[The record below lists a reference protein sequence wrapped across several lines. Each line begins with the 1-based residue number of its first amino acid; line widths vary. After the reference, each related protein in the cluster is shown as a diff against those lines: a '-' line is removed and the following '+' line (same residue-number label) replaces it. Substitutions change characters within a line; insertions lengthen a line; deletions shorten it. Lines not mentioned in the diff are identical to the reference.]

1 MENNRV
7 AAEKLA
13 KGITDS
19 AAKLI
24 SYSDAIDAATTDG
37 KISLD
42 KFLTEQNKQIKAAAA
57 LQNNLLYLA
66 AHGASDATIRG
77 LSEMDPKI
85 AGQLAQKMI
94 DGGIKVI
101 DKADASF
108 EKAAATAASGAA
120 TGIANQASV
129 VQTAFSTVGAKAA
142 LALSEGMTSKALTVE
157 EAQKS
162 LTTWKAIYDEGVK
175 EHGAKWAQKLV
186 DGIATGKTKIQDAVN
201 QLKPGTV
208 KIPVDFDVKNKP
220 KGFNLFDGA
229 TWGSA
234 FQSVVDAFKK
244 KKDGGLLK
252 LANGGVAKYVNGS
265 GYAVGRGGPR
275 DDLIPAMISSGEFVV
290 NALSTKKYLPLL
302 SAVNNGS
309 YPDQAIAR
317 MAGAQS
323 NGDVNISISVNSSP
337 GMDTVELAAEVGRVL
352 QLQMRRGARG

>member
-1 MENNRV
+1 M
-7 AAEKLA
+7 
-13 KGITDS
+13 
-19 AAKLI
+19 I
-24 SYSDAIDAATTDG
+24 SYSDAVDAATKDG

-42 KFLTEQNKQIKAAAA
+42 KFLKEQNKQVREAAAY
-57 LQNNLLYLA
+57 QNNLLYLA
-66 AHGASDATIRG
+66 AHGAADSVIKG
-77 LSEMDPKI
+77 LSAMDPKV
-85 AGQLAQKMI
+85 AAELAQKMV
-94 DGGIKVI
+94 DGGTKTIE
-101 DKADASF
+101 KANASF
-108 EKAAATAASGAA
+108 EAAAATASGAAA

-129 VQTAFSTVGAKAA
+129 IQDAFAGVGAKAA
-142 LALSEGMTSKALTVE
+142 LALSEGMTSKALTVT
-157 EAQKS
+157 EAQKT
-162 LTTWKAIYDEGVK
+162 LVTWKAIYDEGVK
-175 EHGAKWAQKLV
+175 EHGAKWAQSLV
-186 DGIATGKTKIQDAVN
+186 DGIASGKTSVQDAVN
-201 QLKPGTV
+201 KLKPGTV

-220 KGFNLFDGA
+220 AGFNLFNVG

-252 LANGGVAKYVNGS
+252 LANGGIAKYVNGS
-265 GYAVGRGGPR
+265 GYAVGAGGPR

-302 SAVNNGS
+302 NAVNNGS

-323 NGDVNISISVNSSP
+323 SGDVNISISVNSSP